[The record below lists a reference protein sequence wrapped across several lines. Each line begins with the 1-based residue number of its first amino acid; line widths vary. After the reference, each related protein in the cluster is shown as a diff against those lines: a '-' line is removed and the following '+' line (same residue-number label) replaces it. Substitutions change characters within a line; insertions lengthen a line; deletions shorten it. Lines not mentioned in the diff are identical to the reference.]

1 MSICP
6 QETLDLIGEMTLAL
20 KRIVA
25 TGDSVTFDGVTYSNH
40 NLTTLQSVR
49 AELLAEC
56 SAANSGSKGR
66 KSYGQVR
73 FGSGR

>member
-1 MSICP
+1 MSTCP
-6 QETLDLIGEMTLAL
+6 QKTLDLIESMTEAL
-20 KRIVA
+20 QRITE
-25 TGDSVTFDGVTYSNH
+25 TGDSVTFDGVSYSNH

-56 SAANSGSKGR
+56 SASNSGSRGR
-66 KSYGQVR
+66 KSYGQVV